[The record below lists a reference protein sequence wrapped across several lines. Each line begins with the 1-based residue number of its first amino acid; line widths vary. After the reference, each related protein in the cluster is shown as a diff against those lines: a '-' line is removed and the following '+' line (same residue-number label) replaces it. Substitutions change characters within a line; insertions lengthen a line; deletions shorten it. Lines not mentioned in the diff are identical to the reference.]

1 MLKHLRLSIVFIFV
15 ASMAYTPLT
24 LALTVD
30 EQEVVRQNCVLVQG
44 LLQQR
49 TQPSDA
55 ANRVKR
61 GQVYETL
68 LSKYMTPLNAR
79 VASNGL
85 SSEAAK
91 LTEITG
97 HYQQSLDNFK
107 NKYDTYADTVDEA
120 VRMRCKNKPQEF
132 YDKIQTARQQR
143 GEITTSIVTL
153 DQLIE
158 EYRVAVGQMK
168 RSI

>member
-1 MLKHLRLSIVFIFV
+1 MLKHLRLLVIFIFATSIV
-15 ASMAYTPLT
+15 YTPLT
-24 LALTVD
+24 FALTTD
-30 EQEVVRQNCVLVQG
+30 EQELVKQNCVLVQG

-49 TQPSDA
+49 MQPSDA

-61 GQVYETL
+61 GQVYEAL

-97 HYQQSLDNFK
+97 HYQQALNGFK
-107 NKYDTYADTVDEA
+107 NKYDTYADTIDEA
-120 VRMRCKNKPQEF
+120 IRMRCKSKPQEF
-132 YDKIQTARQQR
+132 YDKIQEARQQR
-143 GEITTSIVTL
+143 GEITGSITAL

-158 EYRVAVGQMK
+158 EYRIAVNQMK
-168 RSI
+168 RSL